1 MKKKNDKTP
10 EHKKPIRN
18 YKMITAEDGIT
29 WVTIQPLLEQVMLHR
44 EQSHKIPT
52 EGLTDDEKRGVD
64 YVVLNMEAV
73 ANFLRSLLLEHDLEK
88 IVDKGA
94 LKDVN

>member
-1 MKKKNDKTP
+1 MK
-10 EHKKPIRN
+10 EHELKRKN

-29 WVTIQPLLEQVMLHR
+29 WVTIQPLLEQVMIHR

-73 ANFLRSLLLEHDLEK
+73 ANFLRSLLVEHELET
-88 IVDKGA
+88 IVQKETESNA
-94 LKDVN
+94 TKQE